1 MPQLSQYDSVDS
13 LSSSAKEIFM
23 ANASVPAFG
32 PTEQGGSNGN
42 YNIPVSEIGS
52 SLPAISAGD
61 GGKVLT
67 VNSNEDGA
75 TWDDVPGEL
84 PAIGAS
90 DAGKVLTV
98 NSNSDDVVWATPGG
112 GSSLPSYGAGDANKV
127 LTVNAQ
133 GTGVE
138 WATAGGGGGGTPPV
152 EVIDFKTY
160 WDNSE
165 SEDVLFYASKTPSQ
179 VFQIIKSNERQVVA
193 RICRVDPSDHSDIIE
208 IYIVPFSYMY
218 YSDGVNP
225 LMFFNWNNGTA
236 GGSPSITGD
245 VNDNS
250 WSSASWDSVNME

>member
-1 MPQLSQYDSVDS
+1 MSKISQYPSVDD
-13 LSSSAKEIFM
+13 LSSTAKSIFM
-23 ANASVPAFG
+23 SNASIPSIGQTEDGG
-32 PTEQGGSNGN
+32 PSEN
-42 YNIPVSEIGS
+42 YNIPVSEIVS

-98 NSNSDDVVWATPGG
+98 N
-112 GSSLPSYGAGDANKV
+112 
-127 LTVNAQ
+127 AQ

-165 SEDVLFYASKTPSQ
+165 NEDVLFYASKTPSQ